1 MGDMKF
7 EVRHWS
13 GLVGD
18 KLEKIELE
26 LRPSE
31 FRMAPFTHLK
41 PLIAEKDTPV
51 EKGKPA
57 VVNVQRISLPA
68 NTMVGCLN
76 ETRHAFGTTVS
87 VVEYGRPSL
96 IEEEKCISQAIF
108 LPLEDGVI
116 KKSDLIGVIK
126 VFYVKTDF
134 FGKKLGLGQQNFEI
148 VKEQRSG
155 TLTWKENGNVVRKAL
170 RMDDIIYRRVH
181 IALLEPVI
189 ADESR
194 NVRRNEVVKLRIR
207 CISLPKN
214 TVVAPTGFTANAYG
228 TLVDVIQHGK
238 PKRVEEERKL
248 SHAIFLPVEDGKI
261 EQGDMLGAVAVYF
274 IDFED
279 LREVL
284 KGEEKSFTTV
294 HRSGGGVIRTAVK
307 VQPYGFRRSPVAR
320 WEPLIANESRRLK
333 AGEVCM
339 ISIRKLKLPKNTIV
353 YPFGIMRHPFG
364 IVLDTIQR
372 RVSKVEEEKEIE
384 KAVFL
389 PIADGDVRRGEL
401 LGMITIY
408 DVEVRTIDR
417 IKSWL
422 REWIEHREVTTPALQ
437 P

>member
-1 MGDMKF
+1 M
-7 EVRHWS
+7 
-13 GLVGD
+13 
-18 KLEKIELE
+18 
-26 LRPSE
+26 
-31 FRMAPFTHLK
+31 
-41 PLIAEKDTPV
+41 
-51 EKGKPA
+51 
-57 VVNVQRISLPA
+57 
-68 NTMVGCLN
+68 
-76 ETRHAFGTTVS
+76 
-87 VVEYGRPSL
+87 
-96 IEEEKCISQAIF
+96 
-108 LPLEDGVI
+108 
-116 KKSDLIGVIK
+116 
-126 VFYVKTDF
+126 
-134 FGKKLGLGQQNFEI
+134 
-148 VKEQRSG
+148 
-155 TLTWKENGNVVRKAL
+155 
-170 RMDDIIYRRVH
+170 
-181 IALLEPVI
+181 
-189 ADESR
+189 SR

-207 CISLPKN
+207 CILLPNN

-238 PKRVEEERKL
+238 PNRVEEERKL
-248 SHAIFLPVEDGKI
+248 SHEIFLPVEDGKI

-294 HRSGGGVIRTAVK
+294 HRSGWGVIRTAVK
-307 VQPYGFRRSPVAR
+307 AQPYGFRRSPIAR

-339 ISIRKLKLPKNTIV
+339 MSIRKLKLPKNTIV

-408 DVEVRTIDR
+408 DVEVRTIDK